1 MMIQVILNV
10 PDQSTWVIANLKHAG
25 FYRVNY
31 DATNWN
37 ELIKQLNND
46 NYEAIDETSRAQ
58 LIDDSFNLGRAGL
71 IDQTVFLNIS
81 NYLVNEKSPMPFRAA
96 FYGLDFISD
105 IVYSD
110 SNANNMFTVIQAS
123 VF

>member
-1 MMIQVILNV
+1 MNV
-10 PDQSTWVIANLKHAG
+10 NVTDENNWIIGNIKHAG

-31 DATNWN
+31 DANNWN
-37 ELIKQLNND
+37 ELIKQLNTNHELI
-46 NYEAIDETSRAQ
+46 NNINRAQ
-58 LIDDSFNLGRAGL
+58 LLDDSFNLGRAGL